1 MNVRRYLEMGLT
13 VVVFLLFLTGISM
26 AKVTGVCS
34 NCHTMHN
41 SQGGSA
47 VNNSGP
53 YEYLLNDTCV
63 GCHSNSSGNATIV
76 NGTPM

>member
-41 SQGGSA
+41 SQGGSVMA
-47 VNNSGP
+47 FDGSGP
-53 YEYLLNDTCV
+53 YRALTRGDCI
-63 GCHSNSSGNATIV
+63 GCHGNTS
-76 NGTPM
+76 